1 MLALESARLTRQSTL
16 SEKLAAVGQL
26 AAGIAHE
33 INTPVQFVGDSVQFV
48 RGAMAD
54 LARLL
59 ERHRALRDLVAQD
72 QPVPPE
78 LLEQISE
85 LEEEIEVDFL
95 STEVPRAL
103 DRSVEGVRRVA
114 EIVQAVKAFGRA
126 ETREKIL
133 ADVNQLLTT
142 TAVVARPEYRHIA
155 DLKTELGQ
163 LPQLLCH
170 PGDLNQVFLNLVV
183 NAAHAIADLQK
194 RNPARGTITVRSSLV
209 DGHVLVGVSDT
220 GCGIPAAIG
229 DKIFDPFFTTKDV
242 GKGTGLGLSIAR
254 TLVVDKHGGSLT
266 YETEAD
272 KGTTFWVRLPLGE
285 P

>member
-1 MLALESARLTRQSTL
+1 M
-16 SEKLAAVGQL
+16 
-26 AAGIAHE
+26 
-33 INTPVQFVGDSVQFV
+33 
-48 RGAMAD
+48 
-54 LARLL
+54 
-59 ERHRALRDLVAQD
+59 
-72 QPVPPE
+72 PPE

-85 LEEEIEVDFL
+85 LEEEIELDFL

-126 ETREKIL
+126 ETREKVL

-155 DLKTELGQ
+155 DAETQLGQ

-183 NAAHAIADLQK
+183 NAAHAIADVQK
-194 RNPARGTITVRSSLV
+194 RTRRAGTITVRPPLV

-220 GCGIPAAIG
+220 GCGIPAAHRRQDLRPLLHHQG
-229 DKIFDPFFTTKDV
+229 RGQGHRPGPVHRPHPGGRQARRLADLRDRS
-242 GKGTGLGLSIAR
+242 GQRHHLLGAPPPGRGRSLSPA
-254 TLVVDKHGGSLT
+254 G
-266 YETEAD
+266 
-272 KGTTFWVRLPLGE
+272 
-285 P
+285 